1 MGEEHPRPPLS
12 ELDQEALWNTWV
24 RQRTWSLS
32 ANGLRQ
38 RIDRAR
44 RIALILAVA
53 TAILAVAAG
62 QMAGLPTPW
71 GETPGWGKLLNFLA
85 ALTAGV
91 GAWFARRTELGGIR
105 TWATARAVSE
115 GLKSE
120 IYQCLAGGSTYL
132 GSDAGQVLTQRCH
145 RLLQEAHREDPGLE
159 RVTLGVTADDKPL
172 PPVRD
177 GASYIEKRVND
188 QIDWYRGRAK
198 DYEQR
203 VRALRALAEV
213 LGLLAVVAAAAGA
226 LLGLQGVATWVPVI
240 TTITTALVAHV
251 SASRYEEQV
260 VDYLRTARAL
270 EELRDTRRSAGMG
283 DAAFIDACE
292 AQLASENQA
301 WRIGW
306 TAPPGQAP
314 GQPPGQ
320 SPGQPSDASGEA
332 KQPAG

>member
-1 MGEEHPRPPLS
+1 MGEEQPRPPLS
-12 ELDQEALWNTWV
+12 ELDQEALRNTWE
-24 RQRTWSLS
+24 RQRIWSLS
-32 ANGLRQ
+32 ATGLRQ

-44 RIALILAVA
+44 RITLILAVA

-71 GETPGWGKLLNFLA
+71 GEAPGWGKLLNFLA

-105 TWATARAVSE
+105 TWTTVRAVAE

-120 IYQCLAGGSTYL
+120 IYQCLAGGVAYL
-132 GSDAGQVLTQRCH
+132 GAEAGQVLTQRCH
-145 RLLQEAHREDPGLE
+145 LLLQEAHREDPGLE

-172 PPVRD
+172 PAVRD

-188 QIDWYRGRAK
+188 QINWYRGRAK

-203 VRALRALAEV
+203 VRALRALIEV
-213 LGLLAVVAAAAGA
+213 LGLLAVVASAAGA
-226 LLGLQGVATWVPVI
+226 FLGRQGVAAWVPVI
-240 TTITTALVAHV
+240 TTITTAVVAHV

-260 VDYLRTARAL
+260 ADFLRTARDL
-270 EELRDTRRSAGMG
+270 ESLRHTRRSQAMG
-283 DAAFIDACE
+283 DAAFIEACE
-292 AQLASENQA
+292 ALLATENRA

-306 TAPPGQAP
+306 TSPPGQAP

-320 SPGQPSDASGEA
+320 SPDQPSDAAGEA